1 MSEDKYRR
9 FASLTFTDFRR
20 MAQDDSL
27 SRYER
32 IGFPD
37 SYREGKEDLIFQDIA
52 RKLTRLGDR
61 GQTVLDIG
69 PGCSELPL
77 MLIELCRR
85 QGHTFVA
92 VDSEEMLAHL
102 PDEDFVRK
110 VGGYYPHLPELFDE
124 YRGKVDAILVYSV
137 LHYVFV
143 ESSVWEFLDRS
154 LELLAVGGQML
165 IGDIPNVSMRRR
177 FFSSPTGVRFHQ
189 EFTGTQEVPPV
200 SFQAIEHQHID
211 DAVVLALIMRAR
223 AAGFD
228 AYVVPQ
234 RDDLPMANRREDIR
248 IRRP

>member
-27 SRYER
+27 SRYEK

-37 SYREGKEDLIFQDIA
+37 SYREGREHLILEDIA
-52 RKLTRLGDR
+52 GKLTLLGER
-61 GQTVLDIG
+61 GKTVLDIG

-85 QGHTFVA
+85 HGHAFVA

-102 PDEDFVRK
+102 PDAEFVRK
-110 VGGYYPHLPELFDE
+110 FSGYYPHRADLLEQ
-124 YRGKVDAILVYSV
+124 YRGRVDVILAYSL

-165 IGDIPNVSMRRR
+165 VGDIPNVSKRRR
-177 FFSSPTGVRFHQ
+177 FFGSPTGVRFHQ
-189 EFTGTQEVPPV
+189 EFTGTQEVPEVGP
-200 SFQAIEHQHID
+200 QGIEHQHID
-211 DAVVLALIMRAR
+211 DAVVLSLVMRAR

-234 RDDLPMANRREDIR
+234 RDDLPMANRREDIL